1 MTSVSFTEE
10 MKGHVAFGEEDF
22 HQGERL
28 GREQGTE
35 LMFHLTIETDD
46 FDRFRA
52 DTSHPAVPRGWIGCE
67 ALGGRLAVE
76 GGLFNL
82 FVDHPDGGKRM
93 LYRLHFRDGA
103 GHPLTLNGFKVVRDH
118 RGLDLWPDTT
128 TLYTRLLSG
137 HVDAREDAEAARVA
151 SGVVRILPLD
161 FARQLTTFRARG
173 GSAGRRGRALA
184 GFAGLFIGDL
194 LRSTGREPPKPRLRC
209 RAETALAPQRPDP
222 GRGRAALGRLDPVT
236 TSSTAS
242 CPSRRATGWPST
254 WSTSWAQGRRG
265 RGPCC
270 SSTAPGFGPTSF
282 ARRSPPP
289 SSSVWSP
296 RATTSGSR
304 TGARRSTTSR
314 TAGRSTRRRRWTTP
328 GRSRRSSPK
337 PAPRR

>member
-194 LRSTGREPPKPRLRC
+194 FKVYGSRASEAAPAMPGGDGAGPTEARPRPGSGRPRPARPGDHLEHRLVPFEAGDGMGLNLVHVMGAGPPRKGPVLLIHGAGVRANLFRSPVATTFVEHLVDEGRQADDTNSQGPASGATESASILRSH
-209 RAETALAPQRPDP
+209 AEL
-222 GRGRAALGRLDPVT
+222 LLLL
-236 TSSTAS
+236 
-242 CPSRRATGWPST
+242 
-254 WSTSWAQGRRG
+254 
-265 RGPCC
+265 
-270 SSTAPGFGPTSF
+270 
-282 ARRSPPP
+282 RRSCRVP
-289 SSSVWSP
+289 
-296 RATTSGSR
+296 
-304 TGARRSTTSR
+304 
-314 TAGRSTRRRRWTTP
+314 
-328 GRSRRSSPK
+328 
-337 PAPRR
+337 

>member
-76 GGLFNL
+76 GGLSTSRSII
-82 FVDHPDGGKRM
+82 PTEASGCSTACTSATEPGTRS
-93 LYRLHFRDGA
+93 RSTGSRWCATIAAWISGRT
-103 GHPLTLNGFKVVRDH
+103 PPRST
-118 RGLDLWPDTT
+118 P
-128 TLYTRLLSG
+128 RLLSG

-194 LRSTGREPPKPRLRC
+194 FKVYGSRASEAAPAMPGGDGAGPTEARPRPGSGRPRPARPGDHLEHRLVPFEAGDGMALDLVHVVGAGPPRK
-209 RAETALAPQRPDP
+209 
-222 GRGRAALGRLDPVT
+222 GPVLLIHG
-236 TSSTAS
+236 AGV
-242 CPSRRATGWPST
+242 R
-254 WSTSWAQGRRG
+254 
-265 RGPCC
+265 
-270 SSTAPGFGPTSF
+270 PTSF
-282 ARRSPPP
+282 ARRPPPP